1 MRIKEFQ
8 RELEKKKTDFALFY
22 NIDSMGGDDDIMYF
36 SGYRGIGVLIVP
48 KNKKPFLVVPEM
60 EYGRV
65 KNKIK
70 VYKWTKKKRLFEF
83 CLHLI
88 NKNKIK
94 KKKIGIN
101 KNIFT
106 LNVYKSFKKYFKK
119 NKIIDVS
126 GLCGK
131 AKEIKTEAEIKKIKK
146 ACSITGRLFS
156 LLIKNIKSSKNSLNF
171 SGHKKSHSDFLVNKK
186 LKTEKDIVNFLDKK
200 AKDFNCKLAFAVV
213 ASGKGASVPHYEAQ
227 NIKLRKG
234 FCVIDFGV
242 RYKNYN
248 SDMTRTIYIGKPSKK
263 EINLY
268 TFLLNIQKNIIK
280 NIKINDG
287 CGRIY
292 NSVREQLEKYSK
304 NFNHGLGHGIGI
316 KVHEL
321 PNLTDKSKDK
331 IQKNMVFTVEPGIY
345 FQNKFGIRIE
355 DTVLMKEKAIRLT
368 KTTKDLLI
376 V

>member
-1 MRIKEFQ
+1 MKIKQFQ
-8 RELEKKKTDFALFY
+8 KFLAEKKTDFALFY
-22 NIDSMGGDDDIMYF
+22 NIDSMDYDKDIVYF
-36 SGYRGIGVLIVP
+36 TGYKGIGALVIP

-60 EYGRV
+60 EYGRIRN
-65 KNKIK
+65 KNIR

-83 CLHLI
+83 ILDVI

-101 KNIFT
+101 KNVFT
-106 LNVYKSFKKYFKK
+106 LNVHRSFKKYLKK

-131 AKEIKTEAEIKKIKK
+131 VRAIKTEEEAKNIKK
-146 ACSITGRLFS
+146 ACSITGLLFS
-156 LLIKNIKSSKNSLNF
+156 SLIKNIKK
-171 SGHKKSHSDFLVNKK
+171 KK
-186 LKTEKDIVNFLDKK
+186 LKTESDVVGFLNKK
-200 AKDFNCKLAFAVV
+200 AKDFNCELVFAVV

-227 NIKLRKG
+227 NIRLRRG

-268 TFLLNIQKNIIK
+268 TFLLNIQKNTKK
-280 NIKINDG
+280 NIKINDS

-292 NSVREQLEKYSK
+292 NSVKEQLGKYSK

-316 KVHEL
+316 KIHEL

-368 KTTKDLLI
+368 KTTKDLLS